1 MCSGE
6 MIMAI
11 SSYSTVTDK
20 FANLTKM
27 PDENMNEKNRT
38 QKYSGKIGLSV
49 DGVGKYSVTHKD
61 ITNILAGDSQSFLK
75 RSLWEFIRDLFPM
88 YHIKEA
94 KQAIINFVTEPGDKV
109 EMFNRIKSLANE
121 DQQWRFNA
129 TTEFTVDENKDI
141 IVSRVF
147 NININAQDHHNDAEK
162 NIMRSLFSEELSL
175 DIYKHDIHFDQKAF
189 QSGMLKMQFPND
201 NEKLSV
207 YLKNKIPF
215 ENITIDLSALEKEA
229 LASLKYCNFKK
240 VIFTGNISYENL
252 NGSVFGN
259 CFFEDCIFENVSL
272 VSSRYRVKPNNEIP
286 IYGVFKECFLY
297 RCEIKNFNID
307 TSKIYSVNQ
316 DPNVGK
322 LVGAYLFMQSFVNE
336 CTLQD
341 GVCKNASVIASS
353 MLCCKI
359 AKLNGAEMDF
369 IGTSFY
375 HKYRCQYIY
384 DNHFYNCDFSSSDMT
399 YKRNGIREDLLDFDP
414 REYFKKDGGKLNL
427 DKRISDFIYINIFPN
442 MSEHHYINDKD
453 VGGDIE
459 KYLKLSNCNLLKTC
473 LGESI
478 NGIEFYDCAIDPS
491 TTWLSGNLAAN
502 TQIRI
507 PVYMDMKGAVAE
519 NGISDFMENLME
531 INSWV
536 EEFNN
541 YSKDAKSHYQKE
553 LLYLKSLL
561 VKLGSFNHDDEGK
574 KYQLNDEA
582 IQYIILNVLY
592 NIEKDI
598 ANEIDIDKVNFMH
611 NLYTGFFW
619 QFHYNEREYLKINR
633 SGISNSKTFH
643 FHFNFNDLRALYSS
657 YNKNHKNDNIYDFD
671 SFDKMQK
678 IFLALNVFKERT
690 EINYRD
696 YRKVSKYVDD
706 KVDLFSGIERYLLGV
721 IEKNNSYNEENY
733 GNKKDKYAKLIYE
746 RNYLVATK
754 DQLINESFELNN
766 KDNKDKKDVARINE
780 IKEILKTID
789 GKLPNISDEILHLK
803 DETERLE
810 EEYQQENTLN
820 DVVQNIRRWLK
831 ENENMVKAIKK
842 IDTNNIAN
850 K

>member
-1 MCSGE
+1 MSL
-6 MIMAI
+6 
-11 SSYSTVTDK
+11 D
-20 FANLTKM
+20 
-27 PDENMNEKNRT
+27 D
-38 QKYSGKIGLSV
+38 
-49 DGVGKYSVTHKD
+49 VGKYSVTHKD

-75 RSLWEFIRDLFPM
+75 RSLWEFILDLFPM
-88 YHIKEA
+88 SHIKEA
-94 KQAIINFVTEPGDKV
+94 KQAIVDFVTKTDDKV
-109 EMFNRIKSLANE
+109 EMFNRVKSLADQ
-121 DQQWRFNA
+121 DQQWRFNT

-147 NININAQDHHNDAEK
+147 NININAQDYHNDAEK
-162 NIMRSLFSEELSL
+162 NTMRSLFSEELSL

-189 QSGMLKMQFPND
+189 QSGMLKIQFPND

-240 VIFTGNISYENL
+240 VTFTGAISYENL

-322 LVGAYLFMQSFVNE
+322 PVGAYLFMQSFVDE

-353 MLCCKI
+353 LLCCKI

-375 HKYRCQYIY
+375 HKYKCELKY

-399 YKRNGIREDLLDFDP
+399 YKRNGIRKDLLDFDP

-427 DKRISDFIYINIFPN
+427 DKHISNLIYVNLFPN
-442 MSEHHYINDKD
+442 MSGGRYINDKYVAD
-453 VGGDIE
+453 DID

-478 NGIEFYDCAIDPS
+478 NGIKLDDCAIDHL

-507 PVYMDMKGAVAE
+507 PVYMDMKGAIAE
-519 NGISDFMENLME
+519 NGISDFMKNLME

-536 EEFNN
+536 EEFNK
-541 YSKDAKSHYQKE
+541 YGKDAESHYQKE
-553 LLYLKSLL
+553 LLYLQSLL
-561 VKLGSFNHDDEGK
+561 VKLGRFNLDDEGK
-574 KYQLNDEA
+574 KYQLNGEA
-582 IQYIILNVLY
+582 IQYIILKVLY

-611 NLYTGFFW
+611 
-619 QFHYNEREYLKINR
+619 K
-633 SGISNSKTFH
+633 
-643 FHFNFNDLRALYSS
+643 
-657 YNKNHKNDNIYDFD
+657 
-671 SFDKMQK
+671 
-678 IFLALNVFKERT
+678 
-690 EINYRD
+690 
-696 YRKVSKYVDD
+696 
-706 KVDLFSGIERYLLGV
+706 
-721 IEKNNSYNEENY
+721 
-733 GNKKDKYAKLIYE
+733 
-746 RNYLVATK
+746 
-754 DQLINESFELNN
+754 
-766 KDNKDKKDVARINE
+766 
-780 IKEILKTID
+780 
-789 GKLPNISDEILHLK
+789 
-803 DETERLE
+803 
-810 EEYQQENTLN
+810 
-820 DVVQNIRRWLK
+820 
-831 ENENMVKAIKK
+831 
-842 IDTNNIAN
+842 
-850 K
+850 

>member
-1 MCSGE
+1 

-20 FANLTKM
+20 FANLTKI

-147 NININAQDHHNDAEK
+147 KININSKDNHNDVEE
-162 NIMRSLFSEELSL
+162 NTMHSVFSEDLSL
-175 DIYKHDIHFDQKAF
+175 DIYKHNIHFDEKAF
-189 QSGMLKMQFPND
+189 QSGMLKIQFPND

-240 VIFTGNISYENL
+240 VTFTGAISYENL
-252 NGSVFGN
+252 NGSVFEN

-272 VSSRYRVKPNNEIP
+272 VSSRRRVKPNNEIP
-286 IYGVFKECFLY
+286 IYGVFKGCFLSH
-297 RCEIKNFNID
+297 CDINNFNID

-316 DPNVGK
+316 DSDVGK
-322 LVGAYLFMQSFVNE
+322 PVGAYLFMQSFVYE
-336 CTLQD
+336 CTLLN

-353 MLCCKI
+353 LLCCKI

-375 HKYRCQYIY
+375 HDYRREYKY
-384 DNHFYNCDFSSSDMT
+384 DNHFCYCDFSSSDMT
-399 YKRNGIREDLLDFDP
+399 CKRNGIRKDLLDFDP

-478 NGIEFYDCAIDPS
+478 NGIKLDDCAIDPS

-507 PVYMDMKGAVAE
+507 PVYMDMKGAIAE

-541 YSKDAKSHYQKE
+541 YGKDAKSYYQKE
-553 LLYLKSLL
+553 LLYLQSLL
-561 VKLGSFNHDDEGK
+561 VKLGSFNLDNEGK

-657 YNKNHKNDNIYDFD
+657 YNKNHKNDNLYDFD

-842 IDTNNIAN
+842 IDTNNMAN

>member
-1 MCSGE
+1 M
-6 MIMAI
+6 
-11 SSYSTVTDK
+11 
-20 FANLTKM
+20 
-27 PDENMNEKNRT
+27 
-38 QKYSGKIGLSV
+38 SV

-147 NININAQDHHNDAEK
+147 KININSKDNHNDVEE
-162 NIMRSLFSEELSL
+162 NTMHSVFSEDLSL
-175 DIYKHDIHFDQKAF
+175 DIYKHNIHFDEKAF
-189 QSGMLKMQFPND
+189 QSGMLKIQFPND

-240 VIFTGNISYENL
+240 VTFTGAISYENL
-252 NGSVFGN
+252 NGSVFEN

-272 VSSRYRVKPNNEIP
+272 VSSRRRVKPNNEIP
-286 IYGVFKECFLY
+286 IYGVFKGCFLSH
-297 RCEIKNFNID
+297 CDINNFNID

-316 DPNVGK
+316 DSDVGK
-322 LVGAYLFMQSFVNE
+322 PVGAYLFMQSFVYE
-336 CTLQD
+336 CTLVN

-353 MLCCKI
+353 LLCCKI

-375 HKYRCQYIY
+375 HDYRREYKY
-384 DNHFYNCDFSSSDMT
+384 DNHFYYCDFSSSDMT
-399 YKRNGIREDLLDFDP
+399 CKRNGIRKDLLDFDP

-478 NGIEFYDCAIDPS
+478 NGIKLDDCAIDPS

-507 PVYMDMKGAVAE
+507 PVYMDMKGAIAE

-541 YSKDAKSHYQKE
+541 YGKDAKSYYQKE
-553 LLYLKSLL
+553 LLYLQSLL
-561 VKLGSFNHDDEGK
+561 VKLGSFNLDNEGK

-598 ANEIDIDKVNFMH
+598 ANEIDIEKVNFMH

-657 YNKNHKNDNIYDFD
+657 YNKNHKNDNLYDFD

-780 IKEILKTID
+780 INEILKTID

-842 IDTNNIAN
+842 IDTNNMAN

>member
-1 MCSGE
+1 
-6 MIMAI
+6 MAI

-20 FANLTKM
+20 FATLTKM
-27 PDENMNEKNRT
+27 PDENLNEKNRT
-38 QKYSGKIGLSV
+38 QKYSGKIGLSL
-49 DGVGKYSVTHKD
+49 DDVGKYSVTHKD

-75 RSLWEFIRDLFPM
+75 RSLWEFILDLFPM
-88 YHIKEA
+88 SHIKEA
-94 KQAIINFVTEPGDKV
+94 KQAIVDFVTKTDDKV
-109 EMFNRIKSLANE
+109 EMFNRVKSLADQ
-121 DQQWRFNA
+121 DQQWRFNT

-147 NININAQDHHNDAEK
+147 NININAQDYHNDAEK
-162 NIMRSLFSEELSL
+162 NTMRSLFSEELSL

-189 QSGMLKMQFPND
+189 QSGMLKIQFPND

-240 VIFTGNISYENL
+240 VTFTGAISYENL

-322 LVGAYLFMQSFVNE
+322 PVGAYLFMQSFVYE
-336 CTLQD
+336 CTLLN
-341 GVCKNASVIASS
+341 GVCKNASIIASS
-353 MLCCKI
+353 LLCCKI

-375 HKYRCQYIY
+375 HKYRCELKY
-384 DNHFYNCDFSSSDMT
+384 DNHFYMCDFSSSDMT
-399 YKRNGIREDLLDFDP
+399 CKRNGIRKDLLDFDP

-427 DKRISDFIYINIFPN
+427 DKHISNLIYVNLFPN
-442 MSEHHYINDKD
+442 MSGGRYINDKYVAD
-453 VGGDIE
+453 DID

-478 NGIEFYDCAIDPS
+478 NGIKLDDCAIDPS

-502 TQIRI
+502 SQIRI
-507 PVYMDMKGAVAE
+507 PVYMDMKGAIAE

-531 INSWV
+531 VNSWV

-541 YSKDAKSHYQKE
+541 HGKDAISHYEKE
-553 LLYLKSLL
+553 LLYLQSLL
-561 VKLGSFNHDDEGK
+561 VKLGSFNLDDEGK
-574 KYQLNDEA
+574 KYQLNGEA

-619 QFHYNEREYLKINR
+619 QRPYDERNYLKINR
-633 SGISNSKTFH
+633 SAISNSARFH
-643 FHFNFNDLRALYSS
+643 FHFNFNDLRDIYKD
-657 YNKNHKNDNIYDFD
+657 YNNNHEDDN
-671 SFDKMQK
+671 FDKMQK
-678 IFLALNVFKERT
+678 IFLALNEFKERT

-696 YRKVSKYVDD
+696 YRNVSKYVDD
-706 KVDLFSGIERYLLGV
+706 KVDLFSSIEQYLRWI
-721 IEKNNSYNEENY
+721 IEKNNDYNKENY
-733 GNKKDKYAKLIYE
+733 GDIKDKYAKLMVE
-746 RNYLVATK
+746 RNDLVDTK
-754 DQLINESFELNN
+754 DQLIKEVFYLNN
-766 KDNKDKKDVARINE
+766 KDNKDKKYADRINE
-780 IKEILKTID
+780 IKGIIKTID
-789 GKLPNISDEILHLK
+789 EKVPNISKEILHLK
-803 DETERLE
+803 DKTERLE
-810 EEYQQENTLN
+810 KEYEQENTLN
-820 DVVQNIRRWLK
+820 DVVQNIRSWLK
-831 ENENMVKAIKK
+831 ENQNMVKAIKK
-842 IDTNNIAN
+842 IDTE
-850 K
+850 

>member
-1 MCSGE
+1 MSL
-6 MIMAI
+6 
-11 SSYSTVTDK
+11 D
-20 FANLTKM
+20 
-27 PDENMNEKNRT
+27 D
-38 QKYSGKIGLSV
+38 
-49 DGVGKYSVTHKD
+49 VGKYSVTHKD

-75 RSLWEFIRDLFPM
+75 RSLWEFILDLFPM
-88 YHIKEA
+88 SHIKEA
-94 KQAIINFVTEPGDKV
+94 KQAIVDFVTKTDDKV
-109 EMFNRIKSLANE
+109 EMFNRVKSLADQ
-121 DQQWRFNA
+121 DQQWRFNT

-147 NININAQDHHNDAEK
+147 NININAQDYHNDAEK
-162 NIMRSLFSEELSL
+162 NTMRSLFSEELSL

-189 QSGMLKMQFPND
+189 QSGMLKIQFPND

-240 VIFTGNISYENL
+240 VTFTGAISYENL

-322 LVGAYLFMQSFVNE
+322 PVGAYLFMQSFVDE

-353 MLCCKI
+353 LLCCKI

-375 HKYRCQYIY
+375 HKYKCELKY

-399 YKRNGIREDLLDFDP
+399 YKRNGIRKDLLDFDP

-427 DKRISDFIYINIFPN
+427 DKHISNLIYVNLFPN
-442 MSEHHYINDKD
+442 MSGGRYINDKYVAD
-453 VGGDIE
+453 DID

-478 NGIEFYDCAIDPS
+478 NGIKLDDCAIDHL

-502 TQIRI
+502 SQIRI
-507 PVYMDMKGAVAE
+507 PVYMDMKGAIAE
-519 NGISDFMENLME
+519 NGISDFMKNLME

-541 YSKDAKSHYQKE
+541 YGKDAESHYQKE
-553 LLYLKSLL
+553 LLYLQSLL
-561 VKLGSFNHDDEGK
+561 VKLGRFNLDDEGK
-574 KYQLNDEA
+574 KYQLNGEA
-582 IQYIILNVLY
+582 IQYIILKVLY

-611 NLYTGFFW
+611 KLYTGFFW
-619 QFHYNEREYLKINR
+619 QRPYDQRNYLKINR
-633 SGISNSKTFH
+633 SAISNSKTFH
-643 FHFNFNDLRALYSS
+643 FHFDFNDLRNIYKE
-657 YNKNHKNDNIYDFD
+657 YNKNHKDD

-678 IFLALNVFKERT
+678 IFLALNEFKERT
-690 EINYRD
+690 KINYRD
-696 YRKVSKYVDD
+696 YR
-706 KVDLFSGIERYLLGV
+706 
-721 IEKNNSYNEENY
+721 
-733 GNKKDKYAKLIYE
+733 
-746 RNYLVATK
+746 
-754 DQLINESFELNN
+754 
-766 KDNKDKKDVARINE
+766 
-780 IKEILKTID
+780 
-789 GKLPNISDEILHLK
+789 
-803 DETERLE
+803 
-810 EEYQQENTLN
+810 
-820 DVVQNIRRWLK
+820 
-831 ENENMVKAIKK
+831 
-842 IDTNNIAN
+842 
-850 K
+850 

>member
-94 KQAIINFVTEPGDKV
+94 KQAIISFVTEPGDKV

-147 NININAQDHHNDAEK
+147 KININSKDNHNDVEE
-162 NIMRSLFSEELSL
+162 NTMHSVFSEDLSL
-175 DIYKHDIHFDQKAF
+175 DIYKHNIHFDEKAF
-189 QSGMLKMQFPND
+189 QSGMLKIQFPND

-240 VIFTGNISYENL
+240 VTFTGAISYENL
-252 NGSVFGN
+252 NGSVFEN

-272 VSSRYRVKPNNEIP
+272 VSSRRRVKPNNEIP
-286 IYGVFKECFLY
+286 IYGVFKGCFLSH
-297 RCEIKNFNID
+297 CDINNFNID

-316 DPNVGK
+316 DSDVGK
-322 LVGAYLFMQSFVNE
+322 PVGAYLFMQSFVYE
-336 CTLQD
+336 CTLLN

-353 MLCCKI
+353 LLCCKI

-375 HKYRCQYIY
+375 HDYRREYKY
-384 DNHFYNCDFSSSDMT
+384 DNHFYYCDFSSSDMT
-399 YKRNGIREDLLDFDP
+399 CKRNGIRKDLLDFDP
-414 REYFKKDGGKLNL
+414 REYFKNDGGKLNL

-507 PVYMDMKGAVAE
+507 PVYMDMKGAIAE

-561 VKLGSFNHDDEGK
+561 VKLGSFNLDDEGK

-582 IQYIILNVLY
+582 IQYIILNVLH

-657 YNKNHKNDNIYDFD
+657 YDKNHKNDNFYDFD

-678 IFLALNVFKERT
+678 IFLALNEFKDRSK
-690 EINYRD
+690 INYRD
-696 YRKVSKYVDD
+696 YREVSEYIID
-706 KVDLFSGIERYLLGV
+706 KIDLFSSIEQYLQTV
-721 IEKNNSYNEENY
+721 IEKNNSYNKENY
-733 GNKKDKYAKLIYE
+733 GDKKDKYANLMVEI
-746 RNYLVATK
+746 NDLVDTK
-754 DQLINESFELNN
+754 DQLTKEDFYLNN
-766 KDNKDKKDVARINE
+766 KDNKDKKDVDRINE
-780 IKEILKTID
+780 IKRIIKIID
-789 GKLPNISDEILHLK
+789 GKIPNISKEILYLK

-810 EEYQQENTLN
+810 KEYQQENTLN

-831 ENENMVKAIKK
+831 ENQNMVKAIKK
-842 IDTNNIAN
+842 TDTE
-850 K
+850 

>member
-1 MCSGE
+1 M
-6 MIMAI
+6 
-11 SSYSTVTDK
+11 
-20 FANLTKM
+20 
-27 PDENMNEKNRT
+27 
-38 QKYSGKIGLSV
+38 
-49 DGVGKYSVTHKD
+49 H
-61 ITNILAGDSQSFLK
+61 
-75 RSLWEFIRDLFPM
+75 
-88 YHIKEA
+88 
-94 KQAIINFVTEPGDKV
+94 
-109 EMFNRIKSLANE
+109 
-121 DQQWRFNA
+121 
-129 TTEFTVDENKDI
+129 
-141 IVSRVF
+141 
-147 NININAQDHHNDAEK
+147 
-162 NIMRSLFSEELSL
+162 SLFSEELSL

-189 QSGMLKMQFPND
+189 QSGMLKIQFPND

-215 ENITIDLSALEKEA
+215 ENITIDLSVLEKEA

-240 VIFTGNISYENL
+240 VTFTGAISYENL

-322 LVGAYLFMQSFVNE
+322 PVGAYLFMQSFVDE

-353 MLCCKI
+353 LLCCKI

-375 HKYRCQYIY
+375 HKYKCELKY

-399 YKRNGIREDLLDFDP
+399 YKRNGIRKDLLDFDP

-427 DKRISDFIYINIFPN
+427 DKRISDLIYINLFPK
-442 MSEHHYINDKD
+442 MSGGRYINDKY
-453 VGGDIE
+453 VAGDIE
-459 KYLKLSNCNLLKTC
+459 KYLKLSNCNLLETC

-478 NGIEFYDCAIDPS
+478 NGITLNDCAIDHL

-507 PVYMDMKGAVAE
+507 PVYMDMKGAIAE
-519 NGISDFMENLME
+519 NGISDFMKNLME

-541 YSKDAKSHYQKE
+541 HGKDAESHYQKE
-553 LLYLKSLL
+553 LLYLQSLL
-561 VKLGSFNHDDEGK
+561 VKLGRFNLDDEGK
-574 KYQLNDEA
+574 KYQLNGEA
-582 IQYIILNVLY
+582 IQYIILKVLY

-611 NLYTGFFW
+611 KLYTGFFW
-619 QFHYNEREYLKINR
+619 QRPYDQRNYLKINR
-633 SGISNSKTFH
+633 SAISNSKTFH
-643 FHFNFNDLRALYSS
+643 FHFDFNDLRNIYKE
-657 YNKNHKNDNIYDFD
+657 YNKNHKDD

-678 IFLALNVFKERT
+678 IFLALNEFKERT
-690 EINYRD
+690 KINYRD

-706 KVDLFSGIERYLLGV
+706 KVDLFSSIEQYLREV
-721 IEKNNSYNEENY
+721 IEKNNSYNKENY
-733 GNKKDKYAKLIYE
+733 TAKKQKEADLFMLRNNLVKTKAKLSE
-746 RNYLVATK
+746 
-754 DQLINESFELNN
+754 ESCMLN
-766 KDNKDKKDVARINE
+766 KEDKKDAAKIRKINE
-780 IKEILKTID
+780 TLNKIDDEIATIDKEIVK
-789 GKLPNISDEILHLK
+789 LK

-810 EEYQQENTLN
+810 KEYEQENTLN
-820 DVVQNIRRWLK
+820 DVVQNIRSWLK
-831 ENENMVKAIKK
+831 ENQNMVKAIKK
-842 IDTNNIAN
+842 IDTE
-850 K
+850 

>member
-1 MCSGE
+1 
-6 MIMAI
+6 
-11 SSYSTVTDK
+11 
-20 FANLTKM
+20 
-27 PDENMNEKNRT
+27 
-38 QKYSGKIGLSV
+38 
-49 DGVGKYSVTHKD
+49 

-75 RSLWEFIRDLFPM
+75 RSLWEFILDLFPM
-88 YHIKEA
+88 SHIKEA
-94 KQAIINFVTEPGDKV
+94 KQAIVDFVTKTDDKV
-109 EMFNRIKSLANE
+109 EMFNRVKSLADQ
-121 DQQWRFNA
+121 DQQWRFNT

-147 NININAQDHHNDAEK
+147 NININAQDYHNDAEK
-162 NIMRSLFSEELSL
+162 NTMRSLFSEELSL

-189 QSGMLKMQFPND
+189 QSGMLKIQFPND
-201 NEKLSV
+201 NEKLSG
-207 YLKNKIPF
+207 YLKNKILF

-240 VIFTGNISYENL
+240 VTFTGAISYENL

-322 LVGAYLFMQSFVNE
+322 PVGAYLFMQSFVYE
-336 CTLQD
+336 CTLLN
-341 GVCKNASVIASS
+341 GVCKNASIIASS
-353 MLCCKI
+353 LLCCKI

-375 HKYRCQYIY
+375 HKYRCELKY
-384 DNHFYNCDFSSSDMT
+384 DNHFYMCDFSSSDMT
-399 YKRNGIREDLLDFDP
+399 CKRNGIRKDLLDFDP

-427 DKRISDFIYINIFPN
+427 DKHISNLIYVNLFPN
-442 MSEHHYINDKD
+442 MSGGRYINDKYVAD
-453 VGGDIE
+453 DID

-478 NGIEFYDCAIDPS
+478 NGIKLDDCAIDPS

-502 TQIRI
+502 SQIRI
-507 PVYMDMKGAVAE
+507 PVYMDMKGAIAE

-531 INSWV
+531 VNSWV

-541 YSKDAKSHYQKE
+541 HGKDAISHYEKE
-553 LLYLKSLL
+553 LLYLQSLL
-561 VKLGSFNHDDEGK
+561 VKLGSFNLDDEGK
-574 KYQLNDEA
+574 KYQLNGEA

-619 QFHYNEREYLKINR
+619 QRPYDERNYLKINR
-633 SGISNSKTFH
+633 SAISNSARFH
-643 FHFNFNDLRALYSS
+643 FHFNFNDLRDIYKD
-657 YNKNHKNDNIYDFD
+657 YNNNHEDDN
-671 SFDKMQK
+671 FDKMQK
-678 IFLALNVFKERT
+678 IFLALNEFKERT

-696 YRKVSKYVDD
+696 YRNVSKYVDD
-706 KVDLFSGIERYLLGV
+706 KVDLFSSIEQYLRWI
-721 IEKNNSYNEENY
+721 IEKNNDYNKENY
-733 GNKKDKYAKLIYE
+733 GDIKDKYAKLMVE
-746 RNYLVATK
+746 RNDLVDTK
-754 DQLINESFELNN
+754 DQLIKEVFYLNN
-766 KDNKDKKDVARINE
+766 KDNKDKKYADRINE
-780 IKEILKTID
+780 IKGIIKTID
-789 GKLPNISDEILHLK
+789 EKVPNISKEILHLK
-803 DETERLE
+803 DKTERLE
-810 EEYQQENTLN
+810 KEYEQENTLN
-820 DVVQNIRRWLK
+820 DVVQNIRSWLK
-831 ENENMVKAIKK
+831 ENQNMVKAIKK
-842 IDTNNIAN
+842 IDTE
-850 K
+850 

>member
-1 MCSGE
+1 

-322 LVGAYLFMQSFVNE
+322 LVGAYLFMQSFENE

-842 IDTNNIAN
+842 IDTNNMAN

>member
-1 MCSGE
+1 
-6 MIMAI
+6 MAI

-20 FANLTKM
+20 FATLTKM
-27 PDENMNEKNRT
+27 PDENLNEKNRT
-38 QKYSGKIGLSV
+38 QKYSGKIGLSL
-49 DGVGKYSVTHKD
+49 DDVGKYSVTHKD

-75 RSLWEFIRDLFPM
+75 RSLWEFILDLFPM
-88 YHIKEA
+88 SHIKEA
-94 KQAIINFVTEPGDKV
+94 KQAIVDFVTKTDDKV
-109 EMFNRIKSLANE
+109 EMFNRVKSLADQ
-121 DQQWRFNA
+121 DQQWRFNT

-147 NININAQDHHNDAEK
+147 NININAQDYHNDAEK
-162 NIMRSLFSEELSL
+162 NTMRSLFSEELSL

-189 QSGMLKMQFPND
+189 QSGMLKIQFPND

-240 VIFTGNISYENL
+240 VTFTGAISYENL

-322 LVGAYLFMQSFVNE
+322 PVGAYLFMQSFVDE

-353 MLCCKI
+353 LLCCKI

-375 HKYRCQYIY
+375 HKYKCELKY

-399 YKRNGIREDLLDFDP
+399 YKRNGIRKDLLDFDP

-427 DKRISDFIYINIFPN
+427 DKHISNLIYVNLFPN
-442 MSEHHYINDKD
+442 MSGGRYINDKYVAD
-453 VGGDIE
+453 DID

-478 NGIEFYDCAIDPS
+478 NGIKLDDCAIDHL

-507 PVYMDMKGAVAE
+507 PVYMDMKGAIAE
-519 NGISDFMENLME
+519 NGISDFMKNLME

-536 EEFNN
+536 EEFNK
-541 YSKDAKSHYQKE
+541 YGKDAESHYQKE
-553 LLYLKSLL
+553 LLYLQSLL
-561 VKLGSFNHDDEGK
+561 VKLGRFNLDDEGK
-574 KYQLNDEA
+574 KYQLNGEA
-582 IQYIILNVLY
+582 IQYIILKVLY

-611 NLYTGFFW
+611 KLYTGFFW
-619 QFHYNEREYLKINR
+619 QRPYDQRNYLKINR
-633 SGISNSKTFH
+633 SAISNSKTFH
-643 FHFNFNDLRALYSS
+643 FHFDFNDLRNIYKE
-657 YNKNHKNDNIYDFD
+657 YNKNHKDD

-678 IFLALNVFKERT
+678 IFLALNEFKERT
-690 EINYRD
+690 KINYRD

-706 KVDLFSGIERYLLGV
+706 KVDLFSGIEQYLRWV
-721 IEKNNSYNEENY
+721 IEKNNDYNKENY
-733 GNKKDKYAKLIYE
+733 GDIKDKYAKLIVE
-746 RNYLVATK
+746 RNDLVDTK
-754 DQLINESFELNN
+754 DQLIKEDFYLNN
-766 KDNKDKKDVARINE
+766 KDNKDKKDVERINE
-780 IKEILKTID
+780 IKGIIKVID
-789 GKLPNISDEILHLK
+789 GKIPNISKEILHLK

-810 EEYQQENTLN
+810 KEYQQENTLN
-820 DVVQNIRRWLK
+820 DVVQNIRSWLK

-842 IDTNNIAN
+842 IDTE
-850 K
+850 

>member
-1 MCSGE
+1 
-6 MIMAI
+6 MAI

-20 FANLTKM
+20 FATLTKM
-27 PDENMNEKNRT
+27 PDENLNEKNRT
-38 QKYSGKIGLSV
+38 QKHSGKIGLSL
-49 DGVGKYSVTHKD
+49 DDVGKYSVTHKD

-75 RSLWEFIRDLFPM
+75 RSLWEFILDLFPM
-88 YHIKEA
+88 SHIKEA
-94 KQAIINFVTEPGDKV
+94 KQAIVDFVTKTDDKV
-109 EMFNRIKSLANE
+109 EMFNRVKSLADQ
-121 DQQWRFNA
+121 DQQWRFNT

-147 NININAQDHHNDAEK
+147 NININAQDYHNDAEK
-162 NIMRSLFSEELSL
+162 NTMRSLFSEELSL

-189 QSGMLKMQFPND
+189 QSGMLKIQFPND

-240 VIFTGNISYENL
+240 VTFTGAISYENI

-322 LVGAYLFMQSFVNE
+322 PVGAYLFMQSFVDE

-353 MLCCKI
+353 LLCCKI

-375 HKYRCQYIY
+375 HKYKCELKY

-399 YKRNGIREDLLDFDP
+399 YKRNGIRKDLLDFDP

-427 DKRISDFIYINIFPN
+427 DKRISDLIYINLFPK
-442 MSEHHYINDKD
+442 MSGGRYINDKY
-453 VGGDIE
+453 VAGDIE
-459 KYLKLSNCNLLKTC
+459 KYLKLSNCNLLETC

-478 NGIEFYDCAIDPS
+478 NGITLNDCAIDHL
-491 TTWLSGNLAAN
+491 TTWLSSNLAAN

-507 PVYMDMKGAVAE
+507 PVYMDMKGAIAE
-519 NGISDFMENLME
+519 NGISDFMKNLME

-541 YSKDAKSHYQKE
+541 HGKDAESYYQKE
-553 LLYLKSLL
+553 LLYLQSLL
-561 VKLGSFNHDDEGK
+561 VKLGRFNLDDEGK
-574 KYQLNDEA
+574 KYQLNGEA
-582 IQYIILNVLY
+582 IQYIILKVLY

-611 NLYTGFFW
+611 KLYTGFFW
-619 QFHYNEREYLKINR
+619 QRPYDQRNYLKINR
-633 SGISNSKTFH
+633 SAISNSKTFH
-643 FHFNFNDLRALYSS
+643 FHFDFNDLRNIYKE
-657 YNKNHKNDNIYDFD
+657 YNKNHKDD

-678 IFLALNVFKERT
+678 IFLALNEFKERT
-690 EINYRD
+690 KINYRD

-706 KVDLFSGIERYLLGV
+706 KVDLFSGIEQYLREV
-721 IEKNNSYNEENY
+721 IEKNNSYNKEIY
-733 GNKKDKYAKLIYE
+733 TAKKQKEADLFMLRNNLVKTKAKLSE
-746 RNYLVATK
+746 
-754 DQLINESFELNN
+754 ESCMLN
-766 KDNKDKKDVARINE
+766 KEDKKDAAKIRKINE
-780 IKEILKTID
+780 TLNKIDDEIATIDKEIVK
-789 GKLPNISDEILHLK
+789 LK

-810 EEYQQENTLN
+810 KEYEQENTLN
-820 DVVQNIRRWLK
+820 DVVQNIRSWLK
-831 ENENMVKAIKK
+831 ENQNMVKAIKK
-842 IDTNNIAN
+842 IDTE
-850 K
+850 

>member
-1 MCSGE
+1 
-6 MIMAI
+6 MAI

-20 FANLTKM
+20 FATLTKM
-27 PDENMNEKNRT
+27 PDENLNEKNRT
-38 QKYSGKIGLSV
+38 QKYSGKIGLSL
-49 DGVGKYSVTHKD
+49 DDVGKYSVTHKD

-75 RSLWEFIRDLFPM
+75 RSLWEFILDLFPM
-88 YHIKEA
+88 SHIKEA
-94 KQAIINFVTEPGDKV
+94 KQAIVDFVTKTDDKV
-109 EMFNRIKSLANE
+109 EMFNRVKSLADQ
-121 DQQWRFNA
+121 DQQWRFNT

-147 NININAQDHHNDAEK
+147 NININTQDYHNDAEK
-162 NIMRSLFSEELSL
+162 NTMRSLFSEELSL

-189 QSGMLKMQFPND
+189 QSGMLKIQFPND

-240 VIFTGNISYENL
+240 VTFTGAISYENL

-322 LVGAYLFMQSFVNE
+322 PVGAYLFMQSFVYE
-336 CTLQD
+336 CTLLN
-341 GVCKNASVIASS
+341 GVCKNASIIASS
-353 MLCCKI
+353 LLCCKI

-375 HKYRCQYIY
+375 HKYRCELKY
-384 DNHFYNCDFSSSDMT
+384 DNHFYMCDFSSSDMT
-399 YKRNGIREDLLDFDP
+399 CKRNGIRKDLLDFDP

-427 DKRISDFIYINIFPN
+427 DKHISNLIYVNLFPN
-442 MSEHHYINDKD
+442 MSGGRYINDKYVAD
-453 VGGDIE
+453 DID

-478 NGIEFYDCAIDPS
+478 NGIKLDDCAIDPS

-502 TQIRI
+502 SQIRI
-507 PVYMDMKGAVAE
+507 PVYMDMKGAIAE

-531 INSWV
+531 VNSWV

-541 YSKDAKSHYQKE
+541 HGKDAISHYEKE
-553 LLYLKSLL
+553 LLYLQSLL
-561 VKLGSFNHDDEGK
+561 VKLGSFNLDDEGK
-574 KYQLNDEA
+574 KYQLNGEA

-619 QFHYNEREYLKINR
+619 QRPYDERNYLKINR
-633 SGISNSKTFH
+633 SAISNSARFH
-643 FHFNFNDLRALYSS
+643 FHFNFNDLRDIYKD
-657 YNKNHKNDNIYDFD
+657 YNNNHEDDN
-671 SFDKMQK
+671 FDKMQK
-678 IFLALNVFKERT
+678 IFLALNEFKERT

-696 YRKVSKYVDD
+696 YRNVSKYVDD
-706 KVDLFSGIERYLLGV
+706 KVDLFSSIEQYLRWI
-721 IEKNNSYNEENY
+721 IEKNNDYNKENY
-733 GNKKDKYAKLIYE
+733 GDIKDKYAKLMVE
-746 RNYLVATK
+746 RNDLVDNK
-754 DQLINESFELNN
+754 DQLIKEVFYLNN
-766 KDNKDKKDVARINE
+766 KDNKDKKYADRINE
-780 IKEILKTID
+780 IKGIIKTID
-789 GKLPNISDEILHLK
+789 EKVPNISKEILHLK
-803 DETERLE
+803 DKTERLE
-810 EEYQQENTLN
+810 KEYEQENTLN
-820 DVVQNIRRWLK
+820 DVVQNIRSWLK
-831 ENENMVKAIKK
+831 ENQNMVKAIKK
-842 IDTNNIAN
+842 IDTE
-850 K
+850 

>member
-1 MCSGE
+1 M
-6 MIMAI
+6 
-11 SSYSTVTDK
+11 
-20 FANLTKM
+20 
-27 PDENMNEKNRT
+27 
-38 QKYSGKIGLSV
+38 SV

-94 KQAIINFVTEPGDKV
+94 KQSIINFVTEPGDKV
-109 EMFNRIKSLANE
+109 EMFNRIKSLAAQ

-147 NININAQDHHNDAEK
+147 KINIDSQEHHHDTEK
-162 NIMRSLFSEELSL
+162 NTMRSLFSEELSL
-175 DIYKHDIHFDQKAF
+175 NIYKQNIHFDEKVF
-189 QSGMLKMQFPND
+189 QSGMLKIQFPND

-207 YLKNKIPF
+207 YLKNKISF
-215 ENITIDLSALEKEA
+215 EDITIDLSALEKEV
-229 LASLKYCNFKK
+229 LASLKYCNFKN
-240 VIFTGNISYENL
+240 VTFTGDISYENL
-252 NGSVFGN
+252 NGSVFEN
-259 CFFEDCIFENVSL
+259 CFFEDCKFENVSL
-272 VSSRYRVKPNNEIP
+272 VSSRRRVKPNNEIP

-297 RCEIKNFNID
+297 QCEIKKFNID

-316 DPNVGK
+316 DPDVGK
-322 LVGAYLFMQSFVNE
+322 PVGAYLFMQSFVYK
-336 CTLQD
+336 CALQD

-353 MLCCKI
+353 LLCCKI

-375 HKYRCQYIY
+375 HDYRREYKY
-384 DNHFYNCDFSSSDMT
+384 DNHFYMCDFSSSDMT
-399 YKRNGIREDLLDFDP
+399 CKRNGIRKDLLDFDP

-427 DKRISDFIYINIFPN
+427 DKHISNFIYNDIFPN
-442 MSEHHYINDKD
+442 MSDCHYINDKY
-453 VGGDIE
+453 VAGDIE

-478 NGIEFYDCAIDPS
+478 NGIKLDDCAIDPS

-507 PVYMDMKGAVAE
+507 PVYMDMKGAIAE

-541 YSKDAKSHYQKE
+541 YGKDAKSYYQKE
-553 LLYLKSLL
+553 LLYLQSLL
-561 VKLGSFNHDDEGK
+561 VKLGSFNLDNEGK

-611 NLYTGFFW
+611 
-619 QFHYNEREYLKINR
+619 
-633 SGISNSKTFH
+633 
-643 FHFNFNDLRALYSS
+643 
-657 YNKNHKNDNIYDFD
+657 
-671 SFDKMQK
+671 
-678 IFLALNVFKERT
+678 
-690 EINYRD
+690 
-696 YRKVSKYVDD
+696 
-706 KVDLFSGIERYLLGV
+706 
-721 IEKNNSYNEENY
+721 
-733 GNKKDKYAKLIYE
+733 
-746 RNYLVATK
+746 
-754 DQLINESFELNN
+754 
-766 KDNKDKKDVARINE
+766 
-780 IKEILKTID
+780 
-789 GKLPNISDEILHLK
+789 
-803 DETERLE
+803 
-810 EEYQQENTLN
+810 
-820 DVVQNIRRWLK
+820 
-831 ENENMVKAIKK
+831 
-842 IDTNNIAN
+842 
-850 K
+850 

>member
-1 MCSGE
+1 M
-6 MIMAI
+6 
-11 SSYSTVTDK
+11 
-20 FANLTKM
+20 
-27 PDENMNEKNRT
+27 
-38 QKYSGKIGLSV
+38 SV

-147 NININAQDHHNDAEK
+147 KININSKDNHNDVEE
-162 NIMRSLFSEELSL
+162 NTMHSVFSEDLSL
-175 DIYKHDIHFDQKAF
+175 DIYKHNIHFDEKAF
-189 QSGMLKMQFPND
+189 QSGMLKIQFPND

-240 VIFTGNISYENL
+240 VTFTGAISYENL
-252 NGSVFGN
+252 NGSVFEN

-272 VSSRYRVKPNNEIP
+272 VSSRRRVKPNNEIP
-286 IYGVFKECFLY
+286 IYGVFKGCFLSH
-297 RCEIKNFNID
+297 CDINNFNID

-316 DPNVGK
+316 DSDVGK
-322 LVGAYLFMQSFVNE
+322 PVGAYLFMQSFVYE
-336 CTLQD
+336 CTLLN

-353 MLCCKI
+353 LLCCKI

-375 HKYRCQYIY
+375 HDYRREYKY
-384 DNHFYNCDFSSSDMT
+384 DNHFYYCDFSSSDMT
-399 YKRNGIREDLLDFDP
+399 CKRNGIRKDLLDFDP

-507 PVYMDMKGAVAE
+507 PVYMDMKGAIAE

-561 VKLGSFNHDDEGK
+561 VKLGSFNLDDEGK

-582 IQYIILNVLY
+582 IQYIILNVLH

-657 YNKNHKNDNIYDFD
+657 YDKNHKNDNFYDFD

-678 IFLALNVFKERT
+678 IFLVLNEFKDRSK
-690 EINYRD
+690 INYRD
-696 YRKVSKYVDD
+696 YREVSEYIID
-706 KVDLFSGIERYLLGV
+706 KIDLFSSIEQYLQTV
-721 IEKNNSYNEENY
+721 IEKNNSYNKENY
-733 GNKKDKYAKLIYE
+733 GDKKDKYANLMVEI
-746 RNYLVATK
+746 NDLVDTK
-754 DQLINESFELNN
+754 DQLTKEDFYLNN
-766 KDNKDKKDVARINE
+766 KDNKDKKDVDRINE
-780 IKEILKTID
+780 IKRIIKIID
-789 GKLPNISDEILHLK
+789 GKIPNISKEILYLK

-810 EEYQQENTLN
+810 KEYQQENTLN

-831 ENENMVKAIKK
+831 ENQNMVKAIKK
-842 IDTNNIAN
+842 TDTE
-850 K
+850 

>member
-1 MCSGE
+1 MSL
-6 MIMAI
+6 
-11 SSYSTVTDK
+11 D
-20 FANLTKM
+20 
-27 PDENMNEKNRT
+27 D
-38 QKYSGKIGLSV
+38 
-49 DGVGKYSVTHKD
+49 VGKYSVTHKD

-75 RSLWEFIRDLFPM
+75 RSLWEFILDLFPM
-88 YHIKEA
+88 SHIKEA
-94 KQAIINFVTEPGDKV
+94 KQAIVDFVTKTDDKV
-109 EMFNRIKSLANE
+109 EMFNRVKSLADQ
-121 DQQWRFNA
+121 DQQWRFNT

-147 NININAQDHHNDAEK
+147 NININAQDYHNDAEK
-162 NIMRSLFSEELSL
+162 NTMRSLFSEELSL

-189 QSGMLKMQFPND
+189 QSGMLKIQFPND

-240 VIFTGNISYENL
+240 VTFTGAISYENL

-322 LVGAYLFMQSFVNE
+322 PVGAYLFMQSFVDE

-353 MLCCKI
+353 LLCCKI

-375 HKYRCQYIY
+375 HKYKCELKY

-399 YKRNGIREDLLDFDP
+399 YKRNGIRKDLLDFDP

-427 DKRISDFIYINIFPN
+427 DKHISNLIYVNLFPN
-442 MSEHHYINDKD
+442 MSGGRYINDKYVAD
-453 VGGDIE
+453 DID

-478 NGIEFYDCAIDPS
+478 NGIKLDDCAIDHL

-507 PVYMDMKGAVAE
+507 PVYMDMKGAIAE
-519 NGISDFMENLME
+519 NGISDFMKNLME

-536 EEFNN
+536 EEFNK
-541 YSKDAKSHYQKE
+541 YGKDAESHYQKE
-553 LLYLKSLL
+553 LLYLQSLL
-561 VKLGSFNHDDEGK
+561 VKLGRFNLDDEGK
-574 KYQLNDEA
+574 KYQLNGEA
-582 IQYIILNVLY
+582 IQYIILKVLY

-611 NLYTGFFW
+611 KLYTGFFW
-619 QFHYNEREYLKINR
+619 QRP
-633 SGISNSKTFH
+633 
-643 FHFNFNDLRALYSS
+643 
-657 YNKNHKNDNIYDFD
+657 YD
-671 SFDKMQK
+671 Q
-678 IFLALNVFKERT
+678 
-690 EINYRD
+690 
-696 YRKVSKYVDD
+696 
-706 KVDLFSGIERYLLGV
+706 
-721 IEKNNSYNEENY
+721 
-733 GNKKDKYAKLIYE
+733 
-746 RNYLVATK
+746 RNYLK
-754 DQLINESFELNN
+754 
-766 KDNKDKKDVARINE
+766 
-780 IKEILKTID
+780 
-789 GKLPNISDEILHLK
+789 
-803 DETERLE
+803 
-810 EEYQQENTLN
+810 
-820 DVVQNIRRWLK
+820 
-831 ENENMVKAIKK
+831 
-842 IDTNNIAN
+842 
-850 K
+850 

>member
-1 MCSGE
+1 MSL
-6 MIMAI
+6 
-11 SSYSTVTDK
+11 D
-20 FANLTKM
+20 
-27 PDENMNEKNRT
+27 D
-38 QKYSGKIGLSV
+38 
-49 DGVGKYSVTHKD
+49 VGKYSVTHKD

-75 RSLWEFIRDLFPM
+75 RSLWEFILVLFPM
-88 YHIKEA
+88 SHIKEA
-94 KQAIINFVTEPGDKV
+94 KQAIVDFVTKTDDKV
-109 EMFNRIKSLANE
+109 EMFNRVKSLADQ
-121 DQQWRFNA
+121 DQQWRFNT

-147 NININAQDHHNDAEK
+147 NININAQDYHNDAEK
-162 NIMRSLFSEELSL
+162 NTMRSLFSEELSL

-189 QSGMLKMQFPND
+189 QSGMLKIQFPND

-240 VIFTGNISYENL
+240 VTFTGAISYENL

-297 RCEIKNFNID
+297 RCEIKKFNID

-322 LVGAYLFMQSFVNE
+322 PVGAYLFMQSFVYE
-336 CTLQD
+336 CTLLN
-341 GVCKNASVIASS
+341 GVCKNASIIASS
-353 MLCCKI
+353 LLCCKI

-375 HKYRCQYIY
+375 HKYRCELKY
-384 DNHFYNCDFSSSDMT
+384 DNHFYMCDFSSSDMT
-399 YKRNGIREDLLDFDP
+399 CKRNGIRKDLLDFDP

-427 DKRISDFIYINIFPN
+427 DKHISNLIYVNLFPN
-442 MSEHHYINDKD
+442 MSGGRYINDKYVAD
-453 VGGDIE
+453 DID

-478 NGIEFYDCAIDPS
+478 NGIKLDDCAIDPS

-502 TQIRI
+502 SQIRI
-507 PVYMDMKGAVAE
+507 PVYMDMKGAIAE

-531 INSWV
+531 VNSWV

-541 YSKDAKSHYQKE
+541 HGKDAISHYEKE
-553 LLYLKSLL
+553 LLYLQSLL
-561 VKLGSFNHDDEGK
+561 VKLGSFNLDDEGK
-574 KYQLNDEA
+574 KYQLNGEA

-619 QFHYNEREYLKINR
+619 QRPYDERNYLKINR
-633 SGISNSKTFH
+633 SAISNSARFH
-643 FHFNFNDLRALYSS
+643 FHFNFNDLRDIYKD
-657 YNKNHKNDNIYDFD
+657 YNNNHEDDN
-671 SFDKMQK
+671 FDKMQK
-678 IFLALNVFKERT
+678 IFLALNEFKERT

-696 YRKVSKYVDD
+696 YRNVSKYVDD
-706 KVDLFSGIERYLLGV
+706 KVDLFSSIEQYLRWI
-721 IEKNNSYNEENY
+721 IEKNNDYNKENY
-733 GNKKDKYAKLIYE
+733 GDIKDKYAKLMVE
-746 RNYLVATK
+746 RNDLVDTK
-754 DQLINESFELNN
+754 DQLIKEVFYLNN
-766 KDNKDKKDVARINE
+766 KDNKDKKYADRINE
-780 IKEILKTID
+780 IKGIIKTID
-789 GKLPNISDEILHLK
+789 EKVPNISKEILHLK
-803 DETERLE
+803 DKTERLE
-810 EEYQQENTLN
+810 KEYEQENTLN
-820 DVVQNIRRWLK
+820 DVVQNIRSWLK
-831 ENENMVKAIKK
+831 ENQNMVKAIKK
-842 IDTNNIAN
+842 IDTE
-850 K
+850 

>member
-1 MCSGE
+1 
-6 MIMAI
+6 MAI

-20 FANLTKM
+20 FATLTKM
-27 PDENMNEKNRT
+27 PDENLNEKNRT
-38 QKYSGKIGLSV
+38 QKYSGKIGLSL
-49 DGVGKYSVTHKD
+49 DDVGKYSVTHKD

-75 RSLWEFIRDLFPM
+75 RSLWEFILDLFPM
-88 YHIKEA
+88 SHIKEA
-94 KQAIINFVTEPGDKV
+94 KQAIVDFVTKTDDKV
-109 EMFNRIKSLANE
+109 EMFNRVKSLADQ
-121 DQQWRFNA
+121 DQQWRFNT

-147 NININAQDHHNDAEK
+147 NININAQDYHNDAEK
-162 NIMRSLFSEELSL
+162 NTMRSLFSEELSL

-189 QSGMLKMQFPND
+189 QSGMLKIQFPND

-240 VIFTGNISYENL
+240 VTFTGAISYENL

-322 LVGAYLFMQSFVNE
+322 PVGAYLFMQSFVDE

-353 MLCCKI
+353 LLCCKI

-375 HKYRCQYIY
+375 HKYKCELKY

-399 YKRNGIREDLLDFDP
+399 YKRNGIRKDLLDFDP

-427 DKRISDFIYINIFPN
+427 DKHISNLIYVNLFPN
-442 MSEHHYINDKD
+442 MSGGRYINDKYVAD
-453 VGGDIE
+453 DID

-478 NGIEFYDCAIDPS
+478 NGIKLDDCAIDHL

-507 PVYMDMKGAVAE
+507 PVYMDMKGAIAE
-519 NGISDFMENLME
+519 NGISDFMKNLME

-541 YSKDAKSHYQKE
+541 YGKDAESHYQKE
-553 LLYLKSLL
+553 LLYLQSLL
-561 VKLGSFNHDDEGK
+561 VKLGRFNLDDEGK
-574 KYQLNDEA
+574 
-582 IQYIILNVLY
+582 
-592 NIEKDI
+592 NI
-598 ANEIDIDKVNFMH
+598 
-611 NLYTGFFW
+611 NL
-619 QFHYNEREYLKINR
+619 
-633 SGISNSKTFH
+633 
-643 FHFNFNDLRALYSS
+643 
-657 YNKNHKNDNIYDFD
+657 
-671 SFDKMQK
+671 
-678 IFLALNVFKERT
+678 
-690 EINYRD
+690 
-696 YRKVSKYVDD
+696 
-706 KVDLFSGIERYLLGV
+706 
-721 IEKNNSYNEENY
+721 
-733 GNKKDKYAKLIYE
+733 
-746 RNYLVATK
+746 
-754 DQLINESFELNN
+754 
-766 KDNKDKKDVARINE
+766 
-780 IKEILKTID
+780 
-789 GKLPNISDEILHLK
+789 
-803 DETERLE
+803 
-810 EEYQQENTLN
+810 
-820 DVVQNIRRWLK
+820 
-831 ENENMVKAIKK
+831 MVKLSSILY
-842 IDTNNIAN
+842 
-850 K
+850 

>member
-1 MCSGE
+1 
-6 MIMAI
+6 
-11 SSYSTVTDK
+11 
-20 FANLTKM
+20 
-27 PDENMNEKNRT
+27 
-38 QKYSGKIGLSV
+38 
-49 DGVGKYSVTHKD
+49 
-61 ITNILAGDSQSFLK
+61 
-75 RSLWEFIRDLFPM
+75 
-88 YHIKEA
+88 
-94 KQAIINFVTEPGDKV
+94 
-109 EMFNRIKSLANE
+109 
-121 DQQWRFNA
+121 
-129 TTEFTVDENKDI
+129 
-141 IVSRVF
+141 
-147 NININAQDHHNDAEK
+147 
-162 NIMRSLFSEELSL
+162 
-175 DIYKHDIHFDQKAF
+175 
-189 QSGMLKMQFPND
+189 MLKIQFPND

-240 VIFTGNISYENL
+240 VTFTGAISYENL

-322 LVGAYLFMQSFVNE
+322 PVGAYLFMQSFVDE

-353 MLCCKI
+353 LLCCKI

-375 HKYRCQYIY
+375 HKYKCELKY

-399 YKRNGIREDLLDFDP
+399 YKRNGIRKDLLDFDP

-427 DKRISDFIYINIFPN
+427 DKRISDLIYINLFPK
-442 MSEHHYINDKD
+442 MSGGRYINDKY
-453 VGGDIE
+453 VAGDIE
-459 KYLKLSNCNLLKTC
+459 KYLKLSNCNLLETC

-478 NGIEFYDCAIDPS
+478 NGITLNDCAIDHL

-507 PVYMDMKGAVAE
+507 PVYMDMKGAIAE
-519 NGISDFMENLME
+519 NGISDFMKNLME

-541 YSKDAKSHYQKE
+541 HGKDAESHYQKE
-553 LLYLKSLL
+553 LLYLQSLL
-561 VKLGSFNHDDEGK
+561 VKLGRFNLDDEGK
-574 KYQLNDEA
+574 KYQLNGEA
-582 IQYIILNVLY
+582 IQYIILKVLY

-611 NLYTGFFW
+611 KLYTGFFW
-619 QFHYNEREYLKINR
+619 QRPYDQRNYLKINR
-633 SGISNSKTFH
+633 SAISNSKTFH
-643 FHFNFNDLRALYSS
+643 FHFDFNDLRNIYKE
-657 YNKNHKNDNIYDFD
+657 YNKNHKDD

-678 IFLALNVFKERT
+678 IFLALNEFKERT
-690 EINYRD
+690 KINYRD

-706 KVDLFSGIERYLLGV
+706 KVDLFSGIEQYLREV
-721 IEKNNSYNEENY
+721 IEKNNSYNKENY
-733 GNKKDKYAKLIYE
+733 TAKKQKEADLFMLRNNLVKTKAKLSE
-746 RNYLVATK
+746 
-754 DQLINESFELNN
+754 ESCMLN
-766 KDNKDKKDVARINE
+766 KEDKKDAAKIRKINE
-780 IKEILKTID
+780 TLNKIDDEIATIDKEIVK
-789 GKLPNISDEILHLK
+789 LK

-810 EEYQQENTLN
+810 KEYEQENTLN
-820 DVVQNIRRWLK
+820 DVVQNIRSWLK
-831 ENENMVKAIKK
+831 ENQNMVKAIKK
-842 IDTNNIAN
+842 IDTE
-850 K
+850 

>member
-1 MCSGE
+1 M
-6 MIMAI
+6 
-11 SSYSTVTDK
+11 
-20 FANLTKM
+20 
-27 PDENMNEKNRT
+27 
-38 QKYSGKIGLSV
+38 SV

-94 KQAIINFVTEPGDKV
+94 KQSIINFVTEPGDKV
-109 EMFNRIKSLANE
+109 EMFNRIKSLAAQ

-147 NININAQDHHNDAEK
+147 KINIDSQEHHHDTEK
-162 NIMRSLFSEELSL
+162 NTMRSLFSEELSL
-175 DIYKHDIHFDQKAF
+175 NIYKQNIHFDEKVF
-189 QSGMLKMQFPND
+189 QSGMLKIQFPND

-207 YLKNKIPF
+207 YLKNKISF
-215 ENITIDLSALEKEA
+215 EDITIDLSALEKEV
-229 LASLKYCNFKK
+229 LASLKYCNFKN
-240 VIFTGNISYENL
+240 VTFTGDISYENL
-252 NGSVFGN
+252 NGSVFEN
-259 CFFEDCIFENVSL
+259 CFFEDCKFENVSL
-272 VSSRYRVKPNNEIP
+272 VSSRRRVKPNNEIP

-297 RCEIKNFNID
+297 QCEIKKFNID

-316 DPNVGK
+316 DPDVGK
-322 LVGAYLFMQSFVNE
+322 PVGAYLFMQSFVYK
-336 CTLQD
+336 CALQD

-353 MLCCKI
+353 LLCCKI

-375 HKYRCQYIY
+375 HDYRREYKY
-384 DNHFYNCDFSSSDMT
+384 DNHFYMCDFSSSDMT
-399 YKRNGIREDLLDFDP
+399 CKRNGIRKDLLDFDP

-427 DKRISDFIYINIFPN
+427 DKHISNFIYNDIFPN
-442 MSEHHYINDKD
+442 MSDCHYINDKY
-453 VGGDIE
+453 VAGDIE

-478 NGIEFYDCAIDPS
+478 NGIKLDDCAIDPS

-507 PVYMDMKGAVAE
+507 PVYMEMKGAIAE

-541 YSKDAKSHYQKE
+541 YGKDAKSYYQKE
-553 LLYLKSLL
+553 LLYLQSLL
-561 VKLGSFNHDDEGK
+561 VKLGSFNLDNEGK

-657 YNKNHKNDNIYDFD
+657 YNKNHKNDNLYDFD

-842 IDTNNIAN
+842 IDTNNMAN

>member
-1 MCSGE
+1 MSL
-6 MIMAI
+6 
-11 SSYSTVTDK
+11 D
-20 FANLTKM
+20 
-27 PDENMNEKNRT
+27 D
-38 QKYSGKIGLSV
+38 
-49 DGVGKYSVTHKD
+49 VGKYSVTHKD

-75 RSLWEFIRDLFPM
+75 RSLWEFILDLFPM
-88 YHIKEA
+88 SHIKEA
-94 KQAIINFVTEPGDKV
+94 KQAIVDFVTKTDDKV
-109 EMFNRIKSLANE
+109 EMFNRVKSLADQ
-121 DQQWRFNA
+121 DQQWRFNT

-147 NININAQDHHNDAEK
+147 NININAQDYHNDAEK
-162 NIMRSLFSEELSL
+162 NTMRSLFSEELSL

-189 QSGMLKMQFPND
+189 QSGMLKIQFPND

-240 VIFTGNISYENL
+240 VTFTGAISYENL

-322 LVGAYLFMQSFVNE
+322 PVGAYLFMQSFVDE

-353 MLCCKI
+353 LLCCKI

-375 HKYRCQYIY
+375 HKYKCELKY

-399 YKRNGIREDLLDFDP
+399 YKRNGIRKDLLDFDP

-427 DKRISDFIYINIFPN
+427 DKHISNLIYVNLFPN
-442 MSEHHYINDKD
+442 MSGGRYINDKYVAD
-453 VGGDIE
+453 DID

-478 NGIEFYDCAIDPS
+478 NGIKLDDCAIDHL

-507 PVYMDMKGAVAE
+507 PVYMDMKGAIAE
-519 NGISDFMENLME
+519 NGISDFMKNLME

-536 EEFNN
+536 EEFNK
-541 YSKDAKSHYQKE
+541 YGKDAESHYQKE
-553 LLYLKSLL
+553 LLYLQSLL
-561 VKLGSFNHDDEGK
+561 VKLGRFNLDDEGK
-574 KYQLNDEA
+574 KYQLNGEA
-582 IQYIILNVLY
+582 IQYIILKVLY

-611 NLYTGFFW
+611 KLYTGFFW
-619 QFHYNEREYLKINR
+619 QRPYDQRNYLKINR
-633 SGISNSKTFH
+633 SAISNSKTFH
-643 FHFNFNDLRALYSS
+643 FHFDFNDLRNIYKE
-657 YNKNHKNDNIYDFD
+657 YNK
-671 SFDKMQK
+671 
-678 IFLALNVFKERT
+678 
-690 EINYRD
+690 
-696 YRKVSKYVDD
+696 
-706 KVDLFSGIERYLLGV
+706 
-721 IEKNNSYNEENY
+721 
-733 GNKKDKYAKLIYE
+733 
-746 RNYLVATK
+746 
-754 DQLINESFELNN
+754 
-766 KDNKDKKDVARINE
+766 
-780 IKEILKTID
+780 
-789 GKLPNISDEILHLK
+789 
-803 DETERLE
+803 
-810 EEYQQENTLN
+810 
-820 DVVQNIRRWLK
+820 
-831 ENENMVKAIKK
+831 
-842 IDTNNIAN
+842 
-850 K
+850 

>member
-1 MCSGE
+1 
-6 MIMAI
+6 MAI

-20 FANLTKM
+20 FATLTKM
-27 PDENMNEKNRT
+27 PDENLNEKNRT
-38 QKYSGKIGLSV
+38 QKYSGKIGLSL
-49 DGVGKYSVTHKD
+49 DDVGKYSVTHKD

-75 RSLWEFIRDLFPM
+75 RSLWEFILDLFPM
-88 YHIKEA
+88 SHIKEA
-94 KQAIINFVTEPGDKV
+94 KQAIVDFVTKTDDKV
-109 EMFNRIKSLANE
+109 EMFNRVKSLADQ
-121 DQQWRFNA
+121 DQQWRFNT

-147 NININAQDHHNDAEK
+147 NININAQDYHNDAEK
-162 NIMRSLFSEELSL
+162 NTMRSLFSEELSL

-189 QSGMLKMQFPND
+189 QSGMLKIQFPND

-240 VIFTGNISYENL
+240 VTFTGAISYENL

-322 LVGAYLFMQSFVNE
+322 PVGAYLFMQSFVDE

-353 MLCCKI
+353 LLCCKI

-375 HKYRCQYIY
+375 HKYKCELKY

-399 YKRNGIREDLLDFDP
+399 YKRNGIRKDLLDFDP

-427 DKRISDFIYINIFPN
+427 DKHISNLIYVNLFPN
-442 MSEHHYINDKD
+442 MSGGRYINDKYVAD
-453 VGGDIE
+453 DID

-478 NGIEFYDCAIDPS
+478 NGIKLDDCAIDHL

-507 PVYMDMKGAVAE
+507 PVYMDMKGAIAE
-519 NGISDFMENLME
+519 NGISDFMKNLME

-536 EEFNN
+536 EEFNK
-541 YSKDAKSHYQKE
+541 YGKDAESHYQKE
-553 LLYLKSLL
+553 LLYLQSLL
-561 VKLGSFNHDDEGK
+561 VKLGRFNLDDEGK
-574 KYQLNDEA
+574 KYQLNGEA
-582 IQYIILNVLY
+582 IQYIILKVLY

-611 NLYTGFFW
+611 KLYTGFFW
-619 QFHYNEREYLKINR
+619 QRPYDQRNYLKINR
-633 SGISNSKTFH
+633 SAISNSKTFH
-643 FHFNFNDLRALYSS
+643 FHFDFNDLRNIYKE
-657 YNKNHKNDNIYDFD
+657 YNKNHKDD

-678 IFLALNVFKERT
+678 IFLALNEFKERT
-690 EINYRD
+690 KINYRD

-706 KVDLFSGIERYLLGV
+706 KVDLFSGIEQYLRWV
-721 IEKNNSYNEENY
+721 IEKNNDYNKENY
-733 GNKKDKYAKLIYE
+733 GDIKDKYAKFIVE
-746 RNYLVATK
+746 RNDLVDTK
-754 DQLINESFELNN
+754 DQLIKEDFYLNN
-766 KDNKDKKDVARINE
+766 KDNKDKKDAERINE
-780 IKEILKTID
+780 IKGIIKVID
-789 GKLPNISDEILHLK
+789 GKIPNISKEILHLK

-810 EEYQQENTLN
+810 KEYQQENTLN
-820 DVVQNIRRWLK
+820 DVVQNIRSWLK

-842 IDTNNIAN
+842 IDTE
-850 K
+850 

>member
-1 MCSGE
+1 
-6 MIMAI
+6 MAI

-20 FANLTKM
+20 FANLTKI

-147 NININAQDHHNDAEK
+147 KININSKDNHNDVEE
-162 NIMRSLFSEELSL
+162 NTMHSVFSEDLSW
-175 DIYKHDIHFDQKAF
+175 DIYKHNIHFDEKAF
-189 QSGMLKMQFPND
+189 QSGMLKIQFPND

-240 VIFTGNISYENL
+240 VTFTGAISYENL
-252 NGSVFGN
+252 NGSVFEN

-272 VSSRYRVKPNNEIP
+272 VSSRRRVKPNNEIP
-286 IYGVFKECFLY
+286 IYGVFKGCFLSH
-297 RCEIKNFNID
+297 CDINNFNID

-316 DPNVGK
+316 DSDVGK
-322 LVGAYLFMQSFVNE
+322 PVGAYLFMQSFVYE
-336 CTLQD
+336 CTLLN

-353 MLCCKI
+353 LLCCKI

-375 HKYRCQYIY
+375 HDYRREYKY
-384 DNHFYNCDFSSSDMT
+384 DNHFYYCDFSSSDMT
-399 YKRNGIREDLLDFDP
+399 CKRNGIRKDLLDFDP

-478 NGIEFYDCAIDPS
+478 NGIKLDDCAIDPS

-507 PVYMDMKGAVAE
+507 PVYMDMKGAIAE

-541 YSKDAKSHYQKE
+541 YGKDAKSYYQKE
-553 LLYLKSLL
+553 LLYLQSLL
-561 VKLGSFNHDDEGK
+561 VKLGSFNLDNEGK

-657 YNKNHKNDNIYDFD
+657 YNKNHKNDNLYDFD

-842 IDTNNIAN
+842 IDTNNMAN

>member
-1 MCSGE
+1 M
-6 MIMAI
+6 
-11 SSYSTVTDK
+11 
-20 FANLTKM
+20 
-27 PDENMNEKNRT
+27 
-38 QKYSGKIGLSV
+38 SV

-147 NININAQDHHNDAEK
+147 KININSKDNHNDVEE
-162 NIMRSLFSEELSL
+162 NTMHSVFSEDLSL
-175 DIYKHDIHFDQKAF
+175 DIYKHNIHFDEKAF
-189 QSGMLKMQFPND
+189 QSGMLKIQFPND

-240 VIFTGNISYENL
+240 VTFTGAISYENL
-252 NGSVFGN
+252 NGSVFEN

-272 VSSRYRVKPNNEIP
+272 VSSRRRVKPNNEIP
-286 IYGVFKECFLY
+286 IYGVFKGCFLSH
-297 RCEIKNFNID
+297 CDINNFNID

-316 DPNVGK
+316 DSDVGK
-322 LVGAYLFMQSFVNE
+322 PVGAYLFMQSFVYE
-336 CTLQD
+336 CTLLN

-353 MLCCKI
+353 LLCCKI

-375 HKYRCQYIY
+375 HDYRREYKY
-384 DNHFYNCDFSSSDMT
+384 DNHFYYCDFSSSDMT
-399 YKRNGIREDLLDFDP
+399 CKRNGIRKDLLDFDP

-478 NGIEFYDCAIDPS
+478 NGIKLDDCAIDPS

-507 PVYMDMKGAVAE
+507 PVYMDMKGAIAE

-541 YSKDAKSHYQKE
+541 YGKDAKSYYQKE
-553 LLYLKSLL
+553 LLYLQSLL
-561 VKLGSFNHDDEGK
+561 VKLGSFNLDNEGK

-657 YNKNHKNDNIYDFD
+657 YNKNHKNDNLY
-671 SFDKMQK
+671 
-678 IFLALNVFKERT
+678 
-690 EINYRD
+690 
-696 YRKVSKYVDD
+696 
-706 KVDLFSGIERYLLGV
+706 
-721 IEKNNSYNEENY
+721 
-733 GNKKDKYAKLIYE
+733 
-746 RNYLVATK
+746 
-754 DQLINESFELNN
+754 
-766 KDNKDKKDVARINE
+766 
-780 IKEILKTID
+780 
-789 GKLPNISDEILHLK
+789 
-803 DETERLE
+803 
-810 EEYQQENTLN
+810 
-820 DVVQNIRRWLK
+820 
-831 ENENMVKAIKK
+831 
-842 IDTNNIAN
+842 
-850 K
+850 

>member
-1 MCSGE
+1 
-6 MIMAI
+6 MAI

-20 FANLTKM
+20 FANLTKI

-147 NININAQDHHNDAEK
+147 KININSKDNHNDVEE
-162 NIMRSLFSEELSL
+162 NTMHSVFSEDLSL
-175 DIYKHDIHFDQKAF
+175 DIYKHNIHFDEKAF
-189 QSGMLKMQFPND
+189 QSGMLKIQFPND
-201 NEKLSV
+201 NKKLSV

-240 VIFTGNISYENL
+240 VTFTGAISYENL
-252 NGSVFGN
+252 NGSVFEN

-272 VSSRYRVKPNNEIP
+272 VSSRRRVKPNNEIP
-286 IYGVFKECFLY
+286 IYGVFKGCFLSH
-297 RCEIKNFNID
+297 CDINNFNID

-316 DPNVGK
+316 DSDVGK
-322 LVGAYLFMQSFVNE
+322 PVGAYLFMQSFVYE
-336 CTLQD
+336 CTLLN

-353 MLCCKI
+353 LLCCKI

-375 HKYRCQYIY
+375 HDYRREYKY
-384 DNHFYNCDFSSSDMT
+384 DNHFYYCDFSSSDMT
-399 YKRNGIREDLLDFDP
+399 CKRNGIRKDLLDFDP

-478 NGIEFYDCAIDPS
+478 NGIKLDDCAIDPS

-507 PVYMDMKGAVAE
+507 PVYMDMKGAIAE

-541 YSKDAKSHYQKE
+541 YGKDAKSYYQKE
-553 LLYLKSLL
+553 LLYLQSLL
-561 VKLGSFNHDDEGK
+561 VKLGSFNLDNEGK

-657 YNKNHKNDNIYDFD
+657 YNKNHKNDNLYDFD

-842 IDTNNIAN
+842 IDTE
-850 K
+850 